1 MNISFFICTHFQMG
15 HYYSCSLNSAGVVK
29 LDPKSFSAD
38 LWLTTPTHLQAFN
51 SQVLDQQKM
60 PVQTEKR
67 NSTRNGVSTSLFV
80 LRRRLSGANQA
91 FIFCSQIQLPCAI
104 THLHLSRPTLS
115 SGAASLH
122 LSPEGN
128 MPSNIIKLKSDDNK
142 IETKVLE
149 LNNANIDQ
157 DQLINKLLLRY

>member
-1 MNISFFICTHFQMG
+1 M
-15 HYYSCSLNSAGVVK
+15 L
-29 LDPKSFSAD
+29 
-38 LWLTTPTHLQAFN
+38 
-51 SQVLDQQKM
+51 
-60 PVQTEKR
+60 
-67 NSTRNGVSTSLFV
+67 SLFV

-104 THLHLSRPTLS
+104 TRLHLSRPTLS

-122 LSPEGN
+122 LSPERN
-128 MPSNIIKLKSDDNK
+128 MPSNIIKLKSDDNQ

-157 DQLINKLLLRY
+157 DQ